1 MKAST
6 SANGHTPVL
15 SSPAGPHFYFVCN
28 YRRDGR
34 EHFNFP
40 AQLRSRHPMQC
51 THVLTRG
58 LLILAASI
66 LLLSHPKWE
75 VRWGRRRA
83 AEVAR
88 ELSQPFARELL
99 IPYAGRD
106 WIISSTTVQEWAA
119 EALGE
124 LPESEERPVL
134 NDVRSSSFAK
144 RRYSRGS
151 V

>member
-1 MKAST
+1 MKASA
-6 SANGHTPVL
+6 SANGHTPVQ

-28 YRRDGR
+28 HRRDGR

-51 THVLTRG
+51 THALTRG

-75 VRWGRRRA
+75 ARWGRRRA

-88 ELSQPFARELL
+88 ELAQPFARELL
-99 IPYAGRD
+99 IPYAGHD
-106 WIISSTTVQEWAA
+106 WIISSTTVQEWAT

-124 LPESEERPVL
+124 FPESEERPVP
-134 NDVRSSSFAK
+134 NDVRYAAFTM